1 VFNRINSIGMRV
13 PVRVYAN
20 QTMVNDMMADGTIS
34 QAVNVSTLPG
44 VIRHV
49 SVLPDGHQGY
59 GFPVGG
65 VAAMD
70 LDGVISPGGIGYD
83 INCGVRLLK
92 TNLDVKDIKT
102 KIIEIVNELFRTIPT
117 GMGQKT
123 KTKLSESQLDEILV
137 EGVKWTLRN
146 GYGIK
151 SDAEVCEENG
161 NILGADISMASDIAK
176 KRGITQMGSL
186 GSGNHF
192 LEIQK
197 VDQIYDKNAAKIMGI
212 YKEGQI
218 TVLIHCGS
226 RGFGHQVCSDYL
238 RICERSLDKFNIV
251 LPDKQLACV
260 PFSSSEAENYIKAM
274 NCGMNFAWANRQMIT
289 FHVRNVFQKVLHMTE
304 QELEMNVIYDVSHN
318 TAKIERHFAFENN
331 DNENLKILQKAN
343 NFKDP
348 SNKTI
353 KNVIVHRKGATRAF
367 PSGMEQIPFKYRDI
381 GQPVIIP
388 GSMGT
393 ASWLLLGGHNSMYLT
408 FGSAAHGAG
417 RIMSRQA
424 AKCGYTYENVCEQM
438 KTKGVYFKSLSKSGI
453 VEEIPAAYKDVDLVA
468 DISHEL
474 GIATKVAKLI
484 PLGVIKG

>member
-1 VFNRINSIGMRV
+1 MRV

-20 QTMVNDMMADGTIS
+20 DTMVNDMMADGTIS

-70 LDGVISPGGIGYD
+70 LDEGVISPGGIGYD

-151 SDAEVCEENG
+151 SDADVCEENG
-161 NILGADISMASDIAK
+161 SILGADISMASDIAK

-251 LPDKQLACV
+251 LSDKQLACV
-260 PFSSSEAENYIKAM
+260 PFSSLEAENYIKAM

-331 DNENLKILQKAN
+331 DNENSRFYKRLIILKTH
-343 NFKDP
+343 P
-348 SNKTI
+348 I
-353 KNVIVHRKGATRAF
+353 K
-367 PSGMEQIPFKYRDI
+367 Q
-381 GQPVIIP
+381 
-388 GSMGT
+388 
-393 ASWLLLGGHNSMYLT
+393 
-408 FGSAAHGAG
+408 
-417 RIMSRQA
+417 
-424 AKCGYTYENVCEQM
+424 
-438 KTKGVYFKSLSKSGI
+438 
-453 VEEIPAAYKDVDLVA
+453 
-468 DISHEL
+468 
-474 GIATKVAKLI
+474 
-484 PLGVIKG
+484 